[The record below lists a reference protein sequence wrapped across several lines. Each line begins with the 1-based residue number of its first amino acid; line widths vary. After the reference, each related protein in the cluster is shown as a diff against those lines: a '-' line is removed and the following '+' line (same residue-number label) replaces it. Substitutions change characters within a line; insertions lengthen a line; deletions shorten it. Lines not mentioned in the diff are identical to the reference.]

1 MSYFKVNIALCI
13 KNNFMKKI
21 IASLLV
27 LCLVLFATAQKEIVN
42 DPHASI
48 RSIDGSFNSIKIS
61 GGIDLFLSPSDNEA
75 VAVSASDEKYKE
87 FIVTVV
93 EGNTLRVFYNGTK
106 GWNKDKKNLRVYVA
120 FKNLESVQA
129 SAACDVQV
137 AGIIKV
143 PSLLLTLSGACDFK
157 GAVNVTDLKMS
168 LSGASDIKIKGV
180 ATNVH
185 VESSGASDVTG
196 FDLVTDF
203 CTAKASGASDINIT
217 VNKELTASAS
227 GASDISYK
235 GNAVIKDMRA
245 NGASSVSKKS

>member
-1 MSYFKVNIALCI
+1 
-13 KNNFMKKI
+13 MKKI
-21 IASLLV
+21 IVGLL
-27 LCLVLFATAQKEIVN
+27 LSCMMLFASAQKEIVN

-48 RSIDGSFNSIKIS
+48 RTINASFNSIKIS
-61 GGIDLFLSPSDNEA
+61 DGIDLFLSQSDDEA
-75 VAVSASDEKYKE
+75 VVISASDEKYKDD
-87 FIVTVV
+87 IKTVV
-93 EGNTLRVFYNGTK
+93 ENNTLRIFYLGTK
-106 GWNKDKKNLRVYVA
+106 GWNNNKKNLRVYVA

-157 GAVNVTDLKMS
+157 GAINVTDLKMS
-168 LSGASDIKIKGV
+168 LSGASDIKIKGI
-180 ATNVH
+180 AINVQ

-203 CTAKASGASDINIT
+203 CIAKASGASDINIT
-217 VNKELTASAS
+217 VNKELTAYAS

-235 GNAVIKDMRA
+235 GNAVLKDMHTG
-245 NGASSVSKKS
+245 GASSVSKKS

>member
-1 MSYFKVNIALCI
+1 
-13 KNNFMKKI
+13 MKKLMVSI
-21 IASLLV
+21 FISCLALLA
-27 LCLVLFATAQKEIVN
+27 FAQKEIVN
-42 DPHASI
+42 DANAEA
-48 RSIDGSFNSIKIS
+48 RTLTGSFNSIKIS
-61 GGIDLFLSPSDNEA
+61 GGIDLFLSQGDNESA
-75 VAVSASDEKYKE
+75 AVSASEQKYKDDIKT
-87 FIVTVV
+87 IV
-93 EGNTLRVFYNGTK
+93 ENNTLRIFYLGTK

-168 LSGASDIKIKGV
+168 LSGASDVKIKGV

-235 GNAVIKDMRA
+235 GNAVIKDMHA
-245 NGASSVSKKS
+245 NGASSVSKKG